1 MQLIYNSVHCL
12 FLSFFITVLNIWYLL
27 LIKQY
32 FAANF
37 TFCTTIIDL
46 RYNPGESHMI
56 QHSVVKFVKVGGF
69 FPNYPVSSTNTTE
82 RHDIAE
88 ILL

>member
-1 MQLIYNSVHCL
+1 
-12 FLSFFITVLNIWYLL
+12 
-27 LIKQY
+27 
-32 FAANF
+32 
-37 TFCTTIIDL
+37 
-46 RYNPGESHMI
+46 MI